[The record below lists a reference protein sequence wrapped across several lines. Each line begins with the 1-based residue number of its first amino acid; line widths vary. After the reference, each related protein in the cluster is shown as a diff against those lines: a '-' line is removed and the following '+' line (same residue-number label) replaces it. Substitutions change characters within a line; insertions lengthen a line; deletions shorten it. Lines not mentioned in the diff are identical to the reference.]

1 MKIVFLGDSLTWGG
15 YGGNFVAE
23 LAKLLP
29 EHEIVNAG
37 IGGNTVLNLLNR
49 VDDVLAEDDPDGIFV
64 MVGGNDAIS
73 YSQPATRRYYEQ
85 VQKVPGGIVTPEQFA
100 QAYRDLLTRIQL
112 AQVLAWV
119 GLEPSE
125 YNPETVAA
133 VRQYN
138 ALAREAARA
147 LNIPVLDLMAHF
159 PPQNVQPRP
168 PLNQADINLIGKR
181 SSSDWE
187 DYETEQRRGGYSFT
201 FDGLH
206 LTPQSAKQLA
216 KIIADSLKPYL

>member
-23 LAKLLP
+23 IATLLP
-29 EHEIVNAG
+29 DHEIVNAG

-49 VDDVLAEDDPDGIFV
+49 VDEVLSDKPDGIFV
-64 MVGGNDAIS
+64 IVGGNDAIS
-73 YSQPATRRYYEQ
+73 SSQPATRRYYEQ
-85 VQKVPGGIVTPEQFA
+85 VQKVPFGVVTPEQFA
-100 QAYRDLLTRIQL
+100 QAYRDLLTKIQL
-112 AQVLAWV
+112 AHVLAWV

-133 VRQYN
+133 VQEYN
-138 ALAREAARA
+138 ALASEAAKA
-147 LNIPVLDLMAHF
+147 VNIPALDLMAQF
-159 PPQNVQPRP
+159 PPRNVQSRP

-181 SSSDWE
+181 ASSGWD
-187 DYETEQRRGGYSFT
+187 DYEAEQQRGGYSFT

-206 LTPQSAKQLA
+206 LTPDSAKRMAQ
-216 KIIADSLKPYL
+216 IIADFLQPYL